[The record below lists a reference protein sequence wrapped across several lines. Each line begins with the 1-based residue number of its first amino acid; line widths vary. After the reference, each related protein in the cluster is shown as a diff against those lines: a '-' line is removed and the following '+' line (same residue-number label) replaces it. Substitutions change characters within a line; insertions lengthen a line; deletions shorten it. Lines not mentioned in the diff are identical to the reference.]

1 VQARP
6 IDGSERPIRL
16 SVCIPTHHGRGTK
29 LDQLLERLAAEPDRA
44 QIEVCISD
52 NASRDGTAQIV
63 ERHRASFGER
73 LHYARNE
80 QNVGWGENLLRAVEL
95 ACGEYCWLLGSDDAP
110 APGSIRRLLQLID
123 EHAGTSGIH
132 LGHLRVTPDLAQI
145 GTAVARESYP
155 SQRVTTRLRGAREV
169 GLASYLTLFL
179 SNNVVHRDR
188 WQRVADA
195 ERAQMLEFPLV
206 PHMYM
211 LGRVAAADPDWVWC
225 PELLV
230 ISREGDIFLREPSEI
245 GLDTRIVRE
254 LIDELDRLWRSL
266 HGSRSYVR
274 RALMFKALRQMATH
288 GDLLQLRMSVERFR
302 EHIQLLS
309 LTRHFWWSSEYWRR
323 SLPALLVPIAPLRYA
338 SGRPRR
344 RASRRAAA
352 HERNVQVLAELPS
365 AMYTGYATWV
375 RLSVVN
381 RGPAELSSAGPFS
394 AWLACRWENPETGAV
409 VHSGS
414 PTKLWPPLRPQT
426 KRSVEMSITP
436 PPLPGRYRLVIAPV
450 ERFDGWYDGDQRA
463 SGASAIV
470 NVRPVPGRQPAEI
483 VGSNSAQAPLVS
495 DLSASTAEAHE
506 ALPGL
511 AEMTRAVQ
519 SADPQW
525 RASGLRERHNAHTLR
540 ILADAG
546 FEAARRTAEDASPEL
561 HGVRLSQG
569 PVELARAWLREPTT
583 AVLLARPRGARQ
595 SLRVDRRA
603 SAARVAMTW
612 ELARSRLGPP
622 LDALQEPQPNDSS
635 VQLRGQLISEDLATS
650 ALELATIAEVVPASR
665 LTTARAI
672 QLGGGYGRLAWLAL
686 SLNRGMRYV
695 LVDHPL
701 SLAIAQRYL
710 SEALPQRS
718 FFRFRRFEDP
728 VEPLEE
734 LLDSEIAF
742 LTPDQLALL
751 PPLGADLW
759 LSVFSLHGQ
768 SREQIAAHFQQA
780 DRHVRGWA
788 YTKQWRVSINPV
800 DDVAIEQREHPYPP
814 HWQRVLERPQQL
826 QPDSFEA
833 MFEKPA

>member
-1 VQARP
+1 
-6 IDGSERPIRL
+6 L

-29 LDQLLERLAAEPDRA
+29 LDQLLERLAAEPDRS

-52 NASRDGTAQIV
+52 NASHDGTAQIV

-80 QNVGWGENLLRAVEL
+80 HNVGWGENLLRAVEL
-95 ACGEYCWLLGSDDAP
+95 ARGEYCWLLGSDDAP
-110 APGSIRRLLQLID
+110 APGSIRRLLELID

-132 LGHLRVTPDLAQI
+132 LGHLRVTPDLARI
-145 GTAVARESYP
+145 GTAVASESYP
-155 SQRVTTRLRGAREV
+155 AQRLTTRLRGAREV

-179 SNNVVHRDR
+179 SNNVVRRDR
-188 WQRVADA
+188 WQRVADS

-266 HGSRSYVR
+266 HGSRAYVR

-288 GDLLQLRMSVERFR
+288 GDLLQLRMSVVRFR

-309 LTRHFWWSSEYWRR
+309 LTRHFWWSSEYWRH

-338 SGRPRR
+338 SGGPRR

-352 HERNVQVLAELPS
+352 HERNVQVSNELPS
-365 AMYTGYATWV
+365 EMYTGYATWV

-381 RGPAELSSAGPFS
+381 RGPVELSSAGPFS
-394 AWLACRWENPETGAV
+394 AWLACRWEDPETGAV
-409 VHSGS
+409 AHSGS

-470 NVRPVPGRQPAEI
+470 AVRSLPGRQPAEI
-483 VGSNSAQAPLVS
+483 VGSQPAQAPPI
-495 DLSASTAEAHE
+495 AEAHE
-506 ALPGL
+506 ALPSL
-511 AEMTRAVQ
+511 AEMTRAAQ

-525 RASGLRERHNAHTLR
+525 RASGWREQRDAHTLE
-540 ILADAG
+540 ILNEAG
-546 FEAARRTAEDASPEL
+546 FEAARRTVEDTSPER
-561 HGVRLSQG
+561 HGVRLSREY
-569 PVELARAWLREPTT
+569 VEVARAWLSEPTT
-583 AVLLARPRGARQ
+583 AVLLARPRGARR

-603 SAARVAMTW
+603 RAVRIAMTW
-612 ELARSRLGPP
+612 ELARGRLGSP
-622 LDALQEPQPNDSS
+622 LEALQEPQPDDSS
-635 VQLRGQLISEDLATS
+635 VRHRGRLISEDLAIS

-672 QLGGGYGRLAWLAL
+672 QLGGGYGRLPWLAL

-695 LVDHPL
+695 LVDYPP

-710 SEALPQRS
+710 TEALPE
-718 FFRFRRFEDP
+718 RRVFPYRHFEEP
-728 VEPLEE
+728 VELLEE
-734 LLDSEIAF
+734 LLASEIAF
-742 LTPDQLALL
+742 LTPNQLALL

-759 LSVFSLHGQ
+759 LSVFSLHGP
-768 SREQIAAHFQQA
+768 SREQIAAHLQQA
-780 DRHVRGWA
+780 DRHVCGWA
-788 YTKQWRVSINPV
+788 YTKQWRVSVNHV
-800 DDVAIEQREHPYPP
+800 DDVAIEQREYPYPP
-814 HWQRVLERPQQL
+814 HWRRVLERPQQL

-833 MFEKPA
+833 VFEKP